1 MMLVEARGV
10 PSAWLSSGAWGG
22 GRASPP
28 SLIPLSP
35 ADLRRCSPLV
45 LLMAWPAPCPPGP
58 LCPARGRGQHPVPGS
73 PLSRADL
80 RRCSPS
86 VPLVAA
92 VSTLSPWSP
101 LSRADLS
108 KRGPSSSS
116 VPLMAADSTWSAP
129 QSCGPF
135 KALRWGGALAP
146 ALPQWAGQSGGTMK
160 VLHGHWWVL
169 QRPRPTPVSTEAGG
183 GTVRMRMKRR
193 RPERPAWG
201 APHCTPTAA
210 LAGPSS
216 GLAARGWR
224 CGRGAGGVDAGA
236 VLRPGQAARRVYF
249 RRGRPTCTT

>member
-1 MMLVEARGV
+1 M
-10 PSAWLSSGAWGG
+10 
-22 GRASPP
+22 
-28 SLIPLSP
+28 
-35 ADLRRCSPLV
+35 
-45 LLMAWPAPCPPGP
+45 
-58 LCPARGRGQHPVPGS
+58 
-73 PLSRADL
+73 
-80 RRCSPS
+80 
-86 VPLVAA
+86 AA
-92 VSTLSPWSP
+92 VSTLSPGSPHFSCPWADLSKRGPSVLLMAVVSTLSPGSP

-146 ALPQWAGQSGGTMK
+146 ALPLWTGQSGGTMK

-169 QRPRPTPVSTEAGG
+169 RRPRPTPVSTERQVGG

-193 RPERPAWG
+193 RKRMVRPERPAWG

-224 CGRGAGGVDAGA
+224 CGRGRSAEAGSGCQARLFPPGA
-236 VLRPGQAARRVYF
+236 AYVYHMK
-249 RRGRPTCTT
+249 P